1 MFEAPGYAQTVV
13 AGRGDA
19 APGFNSAGN
28 FDFGKFWSVLWQ
40 GKWIILLSTLVA
52 LALAVAFVKLV
63 PHRYTATTQI
73 LVDPM
78 DLRGAQVD
86 ISPTIPQSDAAV
98 LQVESQARVIGSDNV
113 LRHVVAAE
121 GLDHDPEFAA
131 GPMAQEHPSV
141 AALETLKRRLTVR
154 RPERTYVV
162 EVSVTSDDPAKAAR
176 LANAIAQAYLA
187 EQTQVRAD
195 AARQVSQALSS
206 RLKELQDRVRQAE
219 DKVEAYKASHNIIG
233 VNGELVGEQTL
244 SELNTQLNAARGR
257 TAEAKARL
265 DQIESFQQSKG
276 MTGAFPE
283 AVQSATVTMLRS
295 QYNEIMRREAEQ
307 RSTLGDRH
315 PAVIEIEAQAE
326 KLHRSIEEEV
336 NRIAISARAE
346 YQRAKDDQAQMSA
359 HVDAY
364 KNNTLSTNE
373 SLVGLR
379 ELERDVQAYRTVYES
394 FLVRSRETQ
403 QQEQVDTKNIRI
415 ISRADMPL
423 TRSWPPS
430 GVLVALA
437 AMMLGAA
444 CGTGIVIM
452 RALHEPGIARRE
464 NIEPRPNRFGAA
476 VKKLWRAQTAVPTI
490 PVIAELPPV
499 DVSYSLAAV
508 ENPNSRFAREI
519 RKISD
524 ALRENHTKRANP
536 SVLVVASCDED
547 DTTTVA
553 LSLAAATAATQRVLL
568 IDADLQRRTS
578 SALDS
583 DPAEG
588 GLVDVA
594 TGRYE
599 LSDLIVH
606 DRDTNINLLPFVA
619 PDSRRDR
626 NIRDTDVKQ
635 AFDKTRRFDM
645 VIVAAVDFNGD
656 PSTRFFASLV
666 DHILLV
672 ARPIEKDR
680 RAAEQ
685 FMSRLGPDALKVRGV
700 VLTGVEAA

>member
-19 APGFNSAGN
+19 APGFNSTGD
-28 FDFGKFWSVLWQ
+28 FDLGKFWSVLWR
-40 GKWIILLSTLVA
+40 GKWIILLTTLAA
-52 LALAVAFVKLV
+52 LGAAVAFIKLV
-63 PHRYTATTQI
+63 PHQYTATTQI
-73 LVDPM
+73 LIDPM
-78 DLRGAQVD
+78 DLRGAQID

-113 LRHVVAAE
+113 LRRVVASE
-121 GLDHDPEFAA
+121 GLDQDPEFLA
-131 GPMAQEHPSV
+131 GPMAHEHPSV
-141 AALETLKRRLTVR
+141 AALETLKRHLVIR

-162 EVSVTSDDPAKAAR
+162 EISINSDDPAKAASIV
-176 LANAIAQAYLA
+176 NAIAQAYLT

-206 RLKELQDRVRQAE
+206 RLKELQERVRQAE

-233 VNGELVGEQTL
+233 INGELVGEQTL
-244 SELNTQLNAARGR
+244 SELNTQLNAARAR
-257 TAEAKARL
+257 TAEAKARF

-276 MTGAFPE
+276 PMGAFPE
-283 AVQSATVTMLRS
+283 AVQSATITMLRS

-307 RSTLGDRH
+307 KSTLGDRH
-315 PAVIEIEAQAE
+315 PAVIEIDAQAD

-346 YQRAKDDQAQMSA
+346 YQRAKDDEAQLGQ
-359 HVDAY
+359 HVDAL
-364 KNNTLSTNE
+364 KGNTLSTNE

-379 ELERDVQAYRTVYES
+379 QLEREVQANRTVYES

-403 QQEQVDTKNIRI
+403 EQEQVDTKNIRI

-437 AMMLGAA
+437 AMMFGGA
-444 CGTGIVIM
+444 CGTGIVIL
-452 RALHEPGIARRE
+452 RELSGARRE
-464 NIEPRPNRFGAA
+464 DVAPKPSKLGATM
-476 VKKLWRAQTAVPTI
+476 KKLWRARTSALTI

-524 ALRENHTKRANP
+524 ALRENHKKRANP
-536 SVLVVASCDED
+536 SVLIVASCDED

-553 LSLAAATAATQRVLL
+553 LSLAAAMAATQRVLL
-568 IDADLQRRTS
+568 IDADLQRRTM

-583 DPAEG
+583 NVSEG

-619 PDSRRDR
+619 PDSRRDGR
-626 NIRDTDVKQ
+626 ISDTDVKQ

-645 VIVAAVDFNGD
+645 VIVTAVDFNGD

-666 DHILLV
+666 DHIILV
-672 ARPIEKDR
+672 ARPIEEDQHASER
-680 RAAEQ
+680 
-685 FMSRLGPDALKVRGV
+685 FMAKLGADATKVRGA
-700 VLTGVEAA
+700 VLTGVGSA